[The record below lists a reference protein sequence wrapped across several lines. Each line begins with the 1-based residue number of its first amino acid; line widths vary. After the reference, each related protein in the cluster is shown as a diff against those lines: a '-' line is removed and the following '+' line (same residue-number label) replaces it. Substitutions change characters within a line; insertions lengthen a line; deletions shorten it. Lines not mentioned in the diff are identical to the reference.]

1 MENERFELQNGA
13 NNKENG
19 QNWTGNP
26 KRIFKMEQI
35 IPETIPDPNANN
47 GDINGDNISQYDLL
61 R

>member
-35 IPETIPDPNANN
+35 IPEQFRTLMQIM
-47 GDINGDNISQYDLL
+47 GI
-61 R
+61 